1 MPWTIPASLTSRTRR
16 GRFLSRLARP
26 ACRLRGGLEDG
37 VLAGV
42 LDGGGGGAA
51 PLEEG
56 GVVVLAEL
64 GDGHGAALDREAG
77 GVGLDADGVHQVA
90 EVLVDG
96 LGGDRGGSSGA
107 VQVGERAAVDAVTV
121 AVSDRQR
128 GVGIAAAVVLD
139 ADRLAGLE
147 VVAAAPRL
155 QDRQVVEVVAV
166 AVRHLLEPDRRA

>member
-42 LDGGGGGAA
+42 LDGGGGGTA

-77 GVGLDADGVHQVA
+77 GVGLDAHGVHEVA
-90 EVLVDG
+90 EVLVDRLRG
-96 LGGDRGGSSGA
+96 HGGRGAGA
-107 VQVGERAAVDAVTV
+107 VKVGQRAAVDAVAV
-121 AVSDRQR
+121 AVSDRQG
-128 GVGIAAAVVLD
+128 GVGIAAA
-139 ADRLAGLE
+139 
-147 VVAAAPRL
+147 
-155 QDRQVVEVVAV
+155 
-166 AVRHLLEPDRRA
+166 